1 MCDPR
6 DYTVGAMLDEIRIT
20 YASVVR
26 VVQLHNHPLQSSC
39 SKPDVKLMQYV
50 VNDKHVISLM
60 CEGYSMSI
68 VFNDHGFPQC
78 LLEDNSDKTLLEA
91 FGKNIKRLDSKVIV
105 FYEEL
110 KIFNNYY
117 QQLNKKAQDEL
128 FGIQ

>member
-20 YASVVR
+20 YTSVIR
-26 VVQLHNHPLQSSC
+26 AVQLHNNPLQVSC
-39 SKPDVKLMQYV
+39 NKTDVKLMLYSI
-50 VNDKHVISLM
+50 DGKPIISLV

-68 VFNDHGFPQC
+68 VLNDHGLPQC
-78 LLEDNSDKTLLEA
+78 LLEDISDKTLLEA

-110 KIFNNYY
+110 KIFNNHY
-117 QQLNKKAQDEL
+117 QQLNKKAKDEL

>member
-26 VVQLHNHPLQSSC
+26 AVQLHNYPLQSSC
-39 SKPDVKLMQYV
+39 SKPDVKLIACLIEGRHIIMLV
-50 VNDKHVISLM
+50 

-68 VFNDHGFPQC
+68 LFNDHGFPQC

-91 FGKNIKRLDSKVIV
+91 FGKNIKRLDSKVSV

-110 KIFNNYY
+110 KIFNNRY
-117 QQLNKKAQDEL
+117 QQLDKKAQDEL
-128 FGIQ
+128 FGI